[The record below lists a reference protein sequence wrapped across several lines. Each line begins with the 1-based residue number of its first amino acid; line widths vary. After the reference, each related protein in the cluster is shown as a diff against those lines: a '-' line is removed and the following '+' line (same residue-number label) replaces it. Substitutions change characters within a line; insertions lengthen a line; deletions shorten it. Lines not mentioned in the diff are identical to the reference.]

1 MNTKTWVRSL
11 SWEIYRQSMKINEII
26 ETHLKA
32 ISIKQLSSQVPMRHM
47 LETCRETKWMSISGA
62 DLIPSFEKSFQVSSW
77 QIDPYTLGPHGSLA
91 TCFKSSYLRPG
102 QVSRHKSWFWQW
114 RSFQL
119 HKPHWGLLGYSGSA
133 GSTKKCVLSM
143 WHSFLL
149 IWNTLLGIQAYTSI
163 VGHQCSYM

>member
-11 SWEIYRQSMKINEII
+11 SWEIYRKSMKINEII

-32 ISIKQLSSQVPMRHM
+32 ISIKQLSSQVPMWQM

-77 QIDPYTLGPHGSLA
+77 QIDPNTLGPNNPLQLASNLHTWGQGKSADTNPDFGSEGL
-91 TCFKSSYLRPG
+91 SSSTNLT
-102 QVSRHKSWFWQW
+102 S
-114 RSFQL
+114 
-119 HKPHWGLLGYSGSA
+119 LLGYSGST

-149 IWNTLLGIQAYTSI
+149 IWNTLLGIQAYTFI
-163 VGHQCSYM
+163 VGHECSYM